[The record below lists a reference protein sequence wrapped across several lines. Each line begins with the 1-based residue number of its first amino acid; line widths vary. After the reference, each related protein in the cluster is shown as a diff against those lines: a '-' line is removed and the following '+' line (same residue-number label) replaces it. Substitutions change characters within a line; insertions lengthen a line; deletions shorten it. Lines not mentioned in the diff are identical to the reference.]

1 MSPLICTP
9 AYGGQVTTEYMG
21 SVMRLQRL
29 APVEL
34 YFRFDSHIDRARNDC
49 VAHFLNNTACSHLVF
64 VDADIGF
71 EPVAF
76 SRLFAHDICGGVY
89 PIKHEGAGFP
99 IDLGAI
105 GPVDANGYAECNELP
120 TGFLS
125 IHRSVF
131 AKVDPRTAFDS
142 MRDDDGTFLT
152 EDYAFC
158 RRAKAAGFKIYADMR
173 SDLRHVGTKT
183 YRGDFAAAVRKEAA

>member
-9 AYGGQVTTEYMG
+9 AYGGQVTTEYMA

-49 VAHFLNNTACSHLVF
+49 VAHFLGTDCSHLVF

-158 RRAKAAGFKIYADMR
+158 RRAQAAGFKIYADVR
-173 SDLRHVGTKT
+173 SNLRHVGTKT

>member
-1 MSPLICTP
+1 MSPLIRTP
-9 AYGGQVTTEYMG
+9 AYGGQVTTEYMA

-49 VAHFLNNTACSHLVF
+49 VAHFLGTDCSHLVF

-120 TGFLS
+120 TGFLH
-125 IHRSVF
+125 IARPVF
-131 AKVDPRTAFDS
+131 EKVDPRTAFDS

-158 RRAKAAGFKIYADMR
+158 RRARAAGFKIYADVR
-173 SDLRHVGTKT
+173 SNLRHVGTKV